1 MDHLA
6 AACGATNLPLER
18 SLRQTSNRPAPQ
30 PKRRRTPN
38 ERLLQTMDAKFLIPE
53 KRPKSSMDGDGER
66 VRVTVRLRPPT
77 KAEQRDDEGPFIFL
91 DTDRNTVVLR
101 RTLENAVVYMNI
113 SAGMCM
119 GFSVEVAFA
128 IPFYLN
134 QPLSMHVQSGRGSFE
149 AFTEFQFDGVL
160 PSGCQQVDVYN
171 TAARPV
177 VLDVLQG
184 YNGTIMAYGQTGAGK
199 TYTLSDKLAC
209 GGMSVEGIIPRSAA
223 EIFARAEQ
231 DNDNEYHVSMSYI
244 QIYMEQIQ
252 DLLRPESCNMQI
264 REGETGV
271 YVSGIQEV
279 EVKSAEDVMKLLLLG
294 DRNRAFSFTK
304 LNAHSSRSHAIVIL
318 TVERKAKNFSEPAS
332 EASDRPHSG
341 SSAGFLEGER
351 VLVGKLFLVDLAGS
365 ERLKKSGS
373 EGIRASE
380 AMSVNLSLTCLG
392 KCIGARADPNATHV
406 PFRDSKLTRL
416 LQESLGGNAK
426 TSLIINI
433 APCNDYLRESL
444 SSLSFGSRAMK
455 VATRAIVNVEEEFR
469 VLTKNLQDTLEMQD
483 ERLQS
488 LEASILSKEEQ
499 LVQARRSLEERTK
512 QVEMLR
518 KEQNSFN
525 EKFMEQLRLKD
536 DHWSHRLE
544 IVRNAAVDSQRKR
557 IRYLQEELEKLKE
570 VDGQQG
576 TTIAVLSNDLAKV
589 LCNPDLHSDYAARVI
604 QRSYRRRYLL
614 KLQRVTT

>member
-101 RTLENAVVYMNI
+101 RT
-113 SAGMCM
+113 
-119 GFSVEVAFA
+119 
-128 IPFYLN
+128 
-134 QPLSMHVQSGRGSFE
+134 GSFE

-576 TTIAVLSNDLAKV
+576 TTIAVLSNDLAK
-589 LCNPDLHSDYAARVI
+589 DYAARVI

-614 KLQRVTT
+614 KLQREKRKLELVAGFQLMANSAAKMYSAMHVLDDYFTRRKPSDIQSLSTLFWRCVIP